1 MKKDMKGKVI
11 LSTDLMVRSILDDL
25 LKNGI
30 INIPT
35 YNKAVKE
42 AKSYGRDK

>member
-25 LKNGI
+25 LKNGV

-35 YNKAVKE
+35 YYKAIKEVKG
-42 AKSYGRDK
+42 YGRDK